1 MSKDIEMQIIID
13 ANETIKELRELKN
26 EIEELE
32 TTGNYEI
39 DKIIKNV
46 NSKKEVIEEKI
57 IELKGKMLLYCKSM
71 KMKESKTM
79 KKKILLDGTIQ
90 IKKAS
95 EKMVVDDEKLMKW
108 ARDHKPELIATKEV
122 SKVKWS
128 ELKENLVIADGSII
142 DKISGEIIDKEV
154 IGIVK
159 ESEKLEIKF

>member
-1 MSKDIEMQIIID
+1 MSKDIEIQIIID
-13 ANETIKELRELKN
+13 ANEIIKELRELKN
-26 EIEELE
+26 TVGEHES
-32 TTGNYEI
+32 TAKYEI
-39 DKIIKNV
+39 DKIINNV
-46 NSKKEVIEEKI
+46 DSKKEIIEESIK
-57 IELKGKMLLYCKSM
+57 ELKGRLLLYCKSM
-71 KMKESKTM
+71 NMKESKTM
-79 KKKILLDGTIQ
+79 RKKVLLDGTIQ
-90 IKKAS
+90 IKKAT

>member
-1 MSKDIEMQIIID
+1 MSKDIEIQIIID
-13 ANETIKELRELKN
+13 ANEIIKELRELKN
-26 EIEELE
+26 TVGELE
-32 TTGNYEI
+32 STAKYEI
-39 DKIIKNV
+39 DKIINNV
-46 NSKKEVIEEKI
+46 DSKKEIIEESIK
-57 IELKGKMLLYCKSM
+57 ELKGRLLLYCKSM
-71 KMKESKTM
+71 NMKESKTM
-79 KKKILLDGTIQ
+79 RKKVLLDGTIQ
-90 IKKAS
+90 IKKAT